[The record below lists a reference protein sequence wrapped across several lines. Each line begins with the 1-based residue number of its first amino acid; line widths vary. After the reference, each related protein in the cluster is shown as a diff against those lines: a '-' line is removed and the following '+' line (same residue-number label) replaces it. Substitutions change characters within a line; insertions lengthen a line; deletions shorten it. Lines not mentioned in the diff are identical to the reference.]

1 MKRIT
6 VNEDLYARF
15 EELCSAKEYTQ
26 ADMLETLM
34 DSYASVGCASTPIP
48 NEALVNHISL
58 LEIELLELRNQLIS

>member
-15 EELCSAKEYTQ
+15 KELCSTNNSAS

-34 DSYASVGCASTPIP
+34 DSYTSMEELANMSDDLAS
-48 NEALVNHISL
+48 NL
-58 LEIELLELRNQLIS
+58 